1 MVDEDAMESGVD
13 PLGIG
18 YLMAGVLVVC
28 IREKSREWGDKLG
41 EDRTDSRNFI
51 NTAVQRAIQRTQRF
65 IRWVRDWIY
74 RETPWRASIALLR
87 EVWGGIYS

>member
-1 MVDEDAMESGVD
+1 MVGEDAMESGVD

-65 IRWVRDWIY
+65 IRWVKG
-74 RETPWRASIALLR
+74 PGSIERLR
-87 EVWGGIYS
+87 GARPSPA

>member
-28 IREKSREWGDKLG
+28 ILEKSREWGDKLG
-41 EDRTDSRNFI
+41 EDRTDSR
-51 NTAVQRAIQRTQRF
+51 
-65 IRWVRDWIY
+65 
-74 RETPWRASIALLR
+74 SI
-87 EVWGGIYS
+87 GHGIFRKFRKPPVKAYMHVL

>member
-1 MVDEDAMESGVD
+1 MVGEDAMQSGVD

-41 EDRTDSRNFI
+41 EDRTDSRSIGYGIFQKFASRLSRHI
-51 NTAVQRAIQRTQRF
+51 CTF
-65 IRWVRDWIY
+65 Y
-74 RETPWRASIALLR
+74 R
-87 EVWGGIYS
+87 VF